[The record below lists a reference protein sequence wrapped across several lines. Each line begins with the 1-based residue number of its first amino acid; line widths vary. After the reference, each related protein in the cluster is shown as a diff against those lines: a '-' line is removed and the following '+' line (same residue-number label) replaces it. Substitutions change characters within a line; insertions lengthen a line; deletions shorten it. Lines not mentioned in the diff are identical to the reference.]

1 MSDPRNDDPTKAQG
15 SSSGDGG
22 NGETPGVSVNWRGIV
37 DDDAPQ
43 PKTVRF
49 VRFVRRS
56 AIAVLE
62 ALGLKRKRR
71 PDGTLAPRPWVRVIV
86 IWGGAL
92 VLFVL
97 FSAGHVIGAGNV
109 GVPVTLGSA
118 GTPLDE
124 GMHFTPPWP
133 ITRVAQ
139 LSTRTQNYTMAATK
153 GEGERQNQDDSV
165 TVLGRDGATAQVDAT
180 VLYSVNKDNAT
191 KVYEQ
196 VGTNFTTAI
205 IRPSARA
212 CIRTEFTSRDLV
224 DASTSDWPLIT
235 DGITDCMRSKLKPRG
250 ITLEDFQLR
259 DVRLSPQ
266 VQQAI
271 EAQVAATETQ
281 GQQLSDAY
289 LEFAYIQ
296 ALRAFADSNG
306 NITLVMP
313 GGATGSTP
321 APVIDVGPGA
331 TAGSGTSQ

>member
-1 MSDPRNDDPTKAQG
+1 MADPRNEDPTKAQG

-49 VRFVRRS
+49 LQFLKRS
-56 AIAVLE
+56 IVGVLE

-71 PDGTLAPRPWVRVIV
+71 RDGTLAPRPWVRVIV
-86 IWGGAL
+86 IWGGAA

-97 FSAGHVIGAGNV
+97 FAAGHVVGAGNV

-118 GTPLDE
+118 EAPLDA
-124 GMHFTPPWP
+124 GFHFTAPWP

-153 GEGERQNQDDSV
+153 GEGAKSNQDDSV

-191 KVYEQ
+191 KVYEE
-196 VGTNFTTAI
+196 VGTDFTTAI

-212 CIRTEFTSRDLV
+212 CIRTEFTSRNLV
-224 DASTSDWPLIT
+224 DASTSDWPVIT

-259 DVRLSPQ
+259 DVRLSAQ

-271 EAQVAATETQ
+271 EANVAASETQ
-281 GQQLSDAY
+281 GQQLSDSY
-289 LEFAYIQ
+289 LQFAYIQ
-296 ALRAFADSNG
+296 ALRAFAENNSNG
-306 NITLVMP
+306 NTTLVLP
-313 GGATGSTP
+313 GGGAGSDPQTVIPVTPGGTGS
-321 APVIDVGPGA
+321 
-331 TAGSGTSQ
+331 SN